1 MQQAFAGSGYVM
13 QQAFVCSGYVMQQA
27 FVCSG
32 YVMQHTFIGLFSWIT
47 AMTIKIT
54 EERGKIKLF
63 QEQKI
68 FHFTRMPAV
77 YSIRNI

>member
-1 MQQAFAGSGYVM
+1 
-13 QQAFVCSGYVMQQA
+13 MQQA

-54 EERGKIKLF
+54 EENGKLN
-63 QEQKI
+63 
-68 FHFTRMPAV
+68 HFKNKNVKETVPN
-77 YSIRNI
+77 NI

>member
-1 MQQAFAGSGYVM
+1 M

-54 EERGKIKLF
+54 EENGKLNHFKNNKYFTL
-63 QEQKI
+63 QESQRPPV
-68 FHFTRMPAV
+68 FRMSKR
-77 YSIRNI
+77 YST